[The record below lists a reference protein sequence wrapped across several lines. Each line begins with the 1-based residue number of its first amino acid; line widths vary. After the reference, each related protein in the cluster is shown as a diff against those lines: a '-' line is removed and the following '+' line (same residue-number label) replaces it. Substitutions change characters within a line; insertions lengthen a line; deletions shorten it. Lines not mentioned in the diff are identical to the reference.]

1 MAAARLCL
9 RLALDSMVLSV
20 KLSRTPHPTSSNQTG
35 QCTCARRYHSATLS
49 AARSIP
55 SPPRDFS
62 LRKFNDRY
70 VQETPSVWIKNA
82 TIWTGND
89 DGRQVL
95 RNADL
100 ILRNGLIHD
109 IGLFQHNEPAEGDV
123 RVINANGAWVTP
135 G

>member
-1 MAAARLCL
+1 M
-9 RLALDSMVLSV
+9 
-20 KLSRTPHPTSSNQTG
+20 
-35 QCTCARRYHSATLS
+35 
-49 AARSIP
+49 
-55 SPPRDFS
+55 
-62 LRKFNDRY
+62 
-70 VQETPSVWIKNA
+70 QETPSVWIKNA